1 MKYRSFILL
10 LLVTVAL
17 GVTVGLVSRVRDYQ
31 RAVYRGRHV
40 SEWAA
45 ELYPNFDPQG
55 TNEAIQAFR
64 VLGSNAVPDLRAQ
77 LKSGEPFYEKPFVRN
92 ARRIP
97 VVIHRYLFEAIQPG
111 QSFARRVGALRALS
125 VIGVDAVA
133 AAPDLIVALN
143 DPASEIRGAAGQ
155 TLGRIGAA
163 GIAALMRTA
172 TNENVHLRQ
181 TAVAALGEAG
191 TNAAGAATVLLDR
204 LLDKNEP
211 VRISARYALGRI
223 GPAGEHAVLESFLN
237 HDPVLRVAAFQAFQ
251 AMNHPPPQ
259 AMKTLIEF
267 TTNASPAVRQQA
279 IEALSG
285 LRLKHPQVAAAYLR
299 VLGDLDPAVRC
310 AAAHAL
316 SQVAIGATNAALN
329 EFTGRT
335 LGLGGSLGSVVLV
348 KLNEL
353 LTDPEPSVR
362 TAAQRALT
370 EIKNATPN

>member
-17 GVTVGLVSRVRDYQ
+17 GVTVGLVSRVRGYQ
-31 RAVYRGRHV
+31 RAVYHGRHV

-211 VRISARYALGRI
+211 VRISSRYALGRI
-223 GPAGEHAVLESFLN
+223 GP
-237 HDPVLRVAAFQAFQ
+237 